1 MVETLLLQVEQGVLD
16 ANALDQLGYT
26 LKVNEALVTPGFQC
40 IWPDLKRSVGSSLRD
55 LIDTTLQADRFNCT
69 VNLQLLRDRTILGES
84 AP

>member
-40 IWPDLKRSVGSSLRD
+40 IWPEIKRSIGSSLRD
-55 LIDTTLQADRFNCT
+55 LIEKTLQANRFKCGID
-69 VNLQLLRDRTILGES
+69 VRSLRDRTILGEN
-84 AP
+84 AR